1 MIKKELLIKIAVFI
15 GLLVLKTV
23 FFWYVWNNI
32 QTEVIGF
39 SEITLLQSFVVFFC
53 IDIIRLK

>member
-15 GLLVLKTV
+15 GLLALKTV
-23 FFWYVWNNI
+23 FFWYIWNNI